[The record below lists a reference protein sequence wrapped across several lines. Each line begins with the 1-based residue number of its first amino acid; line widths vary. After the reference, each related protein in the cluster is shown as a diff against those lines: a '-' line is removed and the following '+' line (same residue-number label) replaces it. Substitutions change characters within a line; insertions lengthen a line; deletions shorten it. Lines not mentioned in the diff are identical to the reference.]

1 MYNADPSLLAKFKE
15 KIQTKGNNNDPKPL
29 VYITRNK
36 TPITTQRYWEKKLV
50 TSTVGTRSSLA
61 VRRPYGEFMTDG
73 IFVAQV
79 EDGDAV
85 IKFAE
90 PNTNLSKMTFTHL
103 KTIEDVSELSIM
115 FDGYMKQSSDKTVE
129 VYTTGQLP
137 YVFYVDTS
145 NSLKYINLDDE
156 EVSGTISDD
165 AVNVASVRG
174 LYSEAIGLDDGIFV
188 FYINSD
194 GELWEARFFGGEVT
208 ELTEITLLPEDVTSW
223 VDVWAGITWDYRIVL
238 QLKGDDGKVYT
249 LLSASRTAGFNNME
263 HMRLS
268 KVIVSGQIG
277 KEPPNLIG
285 VETVGVAE

>member
-1 MYNADPSLLAKFKE
+1 MYNTDPSLLEKFNE
-15 KIQTKGNNNDPKPL
+15 KIQTKGNDNNPNPL

-50 TSTVGTRSSLA
+50 TSTVGTRSSIA
-61 VRRPYGEFMTDG
+61 VRRPYGEFMTDM

-79 EDGDAV
+79 ESGDAV

-115 FDGYMKQSSDKTVE
+115 FDGYMKQSSDETVE

-137 YVFYVDTS
+137 YVFYVDS
-145 NSLKYINLDDE
+145 LDSLKYLNLDDE

-174 LYSEAIGLDDGIFV
+174 LYAESIDMDDGIFV

-238 QLKGDDGKVYT
+238 QLKGSDGNVYT
-249 LLSASRTAGFNNME
+249 LLSKSRPSGYSLLEYLNVKPI
-263 HMRLS
+263 
-268 KVIVSGQIG
+268 KVFGQFG
-277 KEPPNLIG
+277 EEPPNLIS
-285 VETVGVAE
+285 VETVGV

>member
-1 MYNADPSLLAKFKE
+1 MNNTDPSLLAKFNE

-50 TSTVGTRSSLA
+50 TSTVGTRSSIA

-79 EDGDAV
+79 ENGDAV
-85 IKFAE
+85 VKFAE
-90 PNTNLSKMTFTHL
+90 PNINLSKMTFNHV
-103 KTIEDVSELSIM
+103 KTIPNVSELSIM
-115 FDGYMKQSSDKTVE
+115 FDGFMKQSSDETVE

-137 YVFYVDTS
+137 YAFYVDNS
-145 NSLKYINLDDE
+145 NSLQFINLDDE

-174 LYSEAIGLDDGIFV
+174 LYAESIDMDDGIFV

-208 ELTEITLLPEDVTSW
+208 ELTEIILLPEDVTSW

-238 QLKGDDGKVYT
+238 QLKGSDGNVYT
-249 LLSASRTAGFNNME
+249 LLSSSRPSGYSLLEYLNVKPI
-263 HMRLS
+263 
-268 KVIVSGQIG
+268 KVFGQFG
-277 KEPPNLIG
+277 EEPPNLIS
-285 VETVGVAE
+285 VETVGV